1 MSGIFG
7 GVQLDAAESVQ
18 PGIAYRQSLFTVADE
33 SKLRVVAPKVVCMT
47 MQPKILNLH
56 GSLASMV
63 AAGR

>member
-1 MSGIFG
+1 M
-7 GVQLDAAESVQ
+7 DAAESVQ